1 MTVDGSSDC
10 NCLNVMYNRFSGMRK
25 NVHDMTK
32 GKTLT
37 TWVQGWV
44 EVDSTHLAEDLVEG
58 SSSPSTLKED
68 FQVEA
73 GDLADSIFDLHGII
87 NLHSSH
93 CCCKGCIA

>member
-1 MTVDGSSDC
+1 
-10 NCLNVMYNRFSGMRK
+10 MRK

-44 EVDSTHLAEDLVEG
+44 VEDSTHSVEDLAEEG
-58 SSSPSTLKED
+58 SNTHSTLKED

-73 GDLADSIFDLHGII
+73 GEEDLADSIFDLHGVR
-87 NLHSSH
+87 LYSSRG
-93 CCCKGCIA
+93 CCKGCIA